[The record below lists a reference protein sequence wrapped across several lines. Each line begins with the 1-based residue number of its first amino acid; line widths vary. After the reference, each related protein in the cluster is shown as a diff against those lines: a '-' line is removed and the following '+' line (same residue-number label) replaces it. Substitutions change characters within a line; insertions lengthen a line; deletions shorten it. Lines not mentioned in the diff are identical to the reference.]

1 MSSRR
6 ALAFTLLE
14 VIAVVLMLGMVF
26 LVMGGVFS
34 RIAATTL
41 DANQTESTRRGLL
54 LLDRVARDLAGATLI
69 EKAEGVDPLAHPWL
83 FLAESRRGSDG
94 ADRLKFDSR
103 SARVTGEHATDL
115 AVIAYFVERG
125 DGDDLRLVRWSSPA
139 LPESLDR
146 DFPRSDDPR
155 SQIVASGLARFGV
168 RFSGE
173 DGELV
178 TSWDSSTLEL
188 SGKLPLSAEITLAL
202 LDATAAEGERV
213 FSRRVLLPLRPFNL
227 EKTLAGEDGEDEDED
242 EDEDDDEECVTAAEC
257 QASNPSGVAALLA
270 QLPDPAAGQ
279 AQINANP
286 DMCVEDI
293 EASLGIDLSGVCE

>member
-1 MSSRR
+1 MSPRR
-6 ALAFTLLE
+6 ARAFTLLE

-41 DANQTESTRRGLL
+41 DANQSEATRRGLL
-54 LLDRVARDLAGATLI
+54 LLDRVARDLEGATLI
-69 EKAEGVDPLAHPWL
+69 EKPEGVDPLEHPWL
-83 FLAESRRGSDG
+83 FFAESRRGSDG

-115 AVIAYFVERG
+115 AVIAYWVELG
-125 DGDDLRLVRWSSPA
+125 DADDLRLVRWASPA

-146 DFPRSDDPR
+146 DFPRSDDAGA
-155 SQIVASGLARFGV
+155 QVIASGLARFGV
-168 RFSGE
+168 RFSDDEGA
-173 DGELV
+173 LV
-178 TSWDSSTLEL
+178 TSWDSSTLER
-188 SGKLPLSAEITLAL
+188 SGKLPIAAEITLAL
-202 LDATAAEGERV
+202 LDPTAPEGERV
-213 FSRRVLLPLRPFNL
+213 FAKRVLLPLRPFDL
-227 EKTLAGEDGEDEDED
+227 EKTLAGENAEEEDDEDEEDEDG
-242 EDEDDDEECVTAAEC
+242 CVTAGEC

-293 EASLGIDLSGVCE
+293 EASLGIDLSDICE